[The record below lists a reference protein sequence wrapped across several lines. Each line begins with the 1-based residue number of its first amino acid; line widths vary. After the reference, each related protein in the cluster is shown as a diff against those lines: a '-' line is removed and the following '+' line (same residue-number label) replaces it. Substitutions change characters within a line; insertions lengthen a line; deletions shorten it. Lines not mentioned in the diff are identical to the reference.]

1 MSTLHTR
8 VNNNNTESYCGV
20 MLWRLCVGCCGGYVN
35 KNYKKSELEKAGSAG
50 SRLTEH
56 FPILGISW
64 NIQCQ
69 IPCIVSQFYIHNWN
83 IVLEGDRN
91 RNCKALTRN
100 LPGIRYPGLVP
111 GSPYF
116 ELPGSCF
123 GSCLQPFSI
132 FLVTPGS

>member
-1 MSTLHTR
+1 M
-8 VNNNNTESYCGV
+8 
-20 MLWRLCVGCCGGYVN
+20 VG
-35 KNYKKSELEKAGSAG
+35 
-50 SRLTEH
+50 
-56 FPILGISW
+56 
-64 NIQCQ
+64 
-69 IPCIVSQFYIHNWN
+69 
-83 IVLEGDRN
+83 LEGDRN

-132 FLVTPGS
+132 FLVTPGSRGLIPGKDQEVPGKDQEVPGKDQEVPGIWPGISWFYKNFLVQIFEF